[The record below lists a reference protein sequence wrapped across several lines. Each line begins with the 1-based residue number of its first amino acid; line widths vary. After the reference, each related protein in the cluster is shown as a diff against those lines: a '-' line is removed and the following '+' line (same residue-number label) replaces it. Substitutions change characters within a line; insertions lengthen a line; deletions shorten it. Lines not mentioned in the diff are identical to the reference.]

1 MSGFF
6 VSNNLGTFSAEGKTP
21 KVFNATMSGFT
32 GTGVPSNV
40 DFKTLIQGLPVDAA
54 GLDSGKNGW
63 GYKSIDGKVRGGNRP
78 NSDDQVTS
86 SQAEKYFQFW
96 NGSAS
101 PADQMMLYP
110 GEGFHFRP
118 APGTKAKFQFKYVSC
133 VAGCSGFDSW
143 QRVAALSYITNIK
156 KASVSMPTAA
166 QSASYPSITNYSYTP
181 GTSSSSGFT
190 KFTIEFDGD
199 EPDDYWSIDMGNP
212 QVSGI
217 TKSKFVTS
225 GDVFENNSYPT
236 DSGIER
242 VEIYLKSITKKP
254 VIISGCTDDKANN
267 TTPGATD
274 DDGSCAFTTAQPTIT
289 LNETGIRLGEPVV
302 ITWSHNNN
310 TDFTTVEVLED
321 NSVIHTSTDESSS
334 YPHTPT
340 TTGTKTYKIKT
351 IWNKPGAADKFSI
364 DSPTVGVVTPTSYVT
379 CTDPNRAKDS
389 NQECA
394 DCNSGYYL
402 GDDGLCTTCAD
413 PNMDTDSNGRCTT
426 CLSGYAEHTDG
437 TCQKVGCMAYADGT
451 SASDDYEYDPDA
463 VVNDSTMCQ
472 GVDPVEP
479 DLVPEMIDCEL
490 SDWGDWSEFTE
501 WSDAATASGT
511 RTRTRNRT
519 IVTNVSGGGATC
531 GELEETETETGELD
545 PDTGEVTTVT
555 TTTEDATQVTPT
567 TTPSPVIPIIL
578 GVAGIGVLALLM
590 RR

>member
-54 GLDSGKNGW
+54 GLDAGKNGW
-63 GYKSIDGKVRGGNRP
+63 GYKSLEGKANGGNRP
-78 NSDDQVTS
+78 SSDDQVTS
-86 SQAEKYFQFW
+86 SQAEKYFQFN

-101 PADQMMLYP
+101 GADQMILYS
-110 GEGFHFRP
+110 GDGFHFRP
-118 APGTKAKFQFKYVSC
+118 APGTKAKFQFKYVSNASRH
-133 VAGCSGFDSW
+133 VWTQTAP
-143 QRVAALSYITNIK
+143 LLYTTNIK

-166 QSASYPSITNYSYTP
+166 QNNSSYPSITNYSYTP
-181 GTSSSSGFT
+181 GTSSSSGYT

-199 EPDDYWSIDMGNP
+199 EPNNYWSIDMGNP
-212 QVSGI
+212 QVTSI
-217 TKSKFVTS
+217 TKSKFVTPD
-225 GDVFENNSYPT
+225 GLFENDEYPH
-236 DSGIER
+236 DKGIDR
-242 VEIYLKSITKKP
+242 VEIYLWSITKKP
-254 VIISGCTDDKANN
+254 VIISGCTDGEANN
-267 TTPGATD
+267 TTTGATV

-302 ITWSHNNN
+302 ITWSHNN
-310 TDFTTVEVLED
+310 TDFTTVEVLEN
-321 NSVIHTSTDESSS
+321 NSVIHTSTDASSS
-334 YPHTPT
+334 YSHTPAT
-340 TTGTKTYKIKT
+340 KGTKEYKIKT
-351 IWNKPGAADKFSI
+351 TWNKPGAADKFSI
-364 DSPTVGVVTPTSYVT
+364 DSPEVGVVTPTSYVT
-379 CTDPNRAKDS
+379 CTDPNRAKDG

-402 GDDGLCTTCAD
+402 GDDGLCTTCAE
-413 PNMDTDSNGRCTT
+413 PNRDSDTDGRCTT
-426 CLSGYAEHTDG
+426 CMSGYAEHTDG
-437 TCQKVGCMAYADGT
+437 TCQKVGCMTYADGS

-472 GVDPVEP
+472 GQEEDEDP

-555 TTTEDATQVTPT
+555 TTTEDAKKVTPT
-567 TTPSPVIPIIL
+567 TTSSPVVPIMI
-578 GVAGIGVLALLM
+578 GVAALGALALLI